1 MRTILIL
8 EVTMIKG
15 FLYLTLCNLADS
27 YQSYRRKCRRNQTLW
42 RKVKGDKTSQS
53 YICYWL

>member
-15 FLYLTLCNLADS
+15 FLWYWTLCNLADT
-27 YQSYRRKCRRNQTLW
+27 YQVTGESAEETNIMT
-42 RKVKGDKTSQS
+42 KG
-53 YICYWL
+53 